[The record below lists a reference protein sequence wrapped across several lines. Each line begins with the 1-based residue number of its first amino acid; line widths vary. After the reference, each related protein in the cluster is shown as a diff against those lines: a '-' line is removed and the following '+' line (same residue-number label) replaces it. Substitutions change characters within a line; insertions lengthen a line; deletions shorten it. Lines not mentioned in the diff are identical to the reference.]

1 MEKLTRDRLR
11 NASYYCA
18 AGIDLQP
25 LLRFGDITSDFIYVS
40 VDISKEKYINSIK
53 SYVNNL
59 NTTKNKT
66 ILKINS
72 ILDFKLS
79 DIAHPKQGQL
89 INRIPEWMGDNDF
102 KNYLAIFNE
111 LRIKSE
117 HYNLHLNFTLTIGSI
132 EKSLNLFY
140 ITGESLAT
148 YEAIFVSQDIA
159 PKIFI
164 SIQSGL
170 IEIPSRFTNRMF
182 ETHSQ
187 RPKAWIRGV
196 WTDSDS
202 NHKYIRPDVFNLYGL
217 YNKNI
222 GEFRNWDSQMG
233 IYIAGTTDSSLKYRV
248 VKAYGEKMEWEIGE
262 EDKEI
267 VFESKNK
274 NLKIRKLLE
283 NWNDSLAENYS
294 DGLADFDLSDF
305 HNQRNENIIL
315 LPIEYIYE
323 EYKFIALKHPK
334 IKAYKKAIMQIGN
347 HESEEMY
354 LPEFIED
361 FKVINNVKLYIDIY
375 YKSELDFR
383 RDF

>member
-1 MEKLTRDRLR
+1 MKKLTKERLK
-11 NASYYCA
+11 NSSYYCA

-40 VDISKEKYINSIK
+40 LDIKREEYINSIK
-53 SYVNNL
+53 SYVDNL
-59 NTTKNKT
+59 NTKKNKT

-72 ILDFKLS
+72 ILDFKLT
-79 DIAHPKQGQL
+79 DIEHPKQGQL
-89 INRIPEWMGDNDF
+89 INRKPEWMENNDF
-102 KNYLAIFNE
+102 ENYLANFNV
-111 LRIKSE
+111 IHKNSE
-117 HYNLHLNFTLTIGSI
+117 HYNLHINFTLTIGSI
-132 EKSLNLFY
+132 EKTLNLFY

-159 PKIFI
+159 PKFFI

-187 RPKAWIRGV
+187 RPKVWIRGV
-196 WTDSDS
+196 WTDSSFDDEY
-202 NHKYIRPDVFNLYGL
+202 NRQDVFNLYGL
-217 YNKNI
+217 YNKKI

-233 IYIAGTTDSSLKYRV
+233 INIVGTTDASRKFRV
-248 VKAYGEKMEWEIGE
+248 VRAYGEQKEWEIS
-262 EDKEI
+262 DDVKKI

-283 NWNDSLAENYS
+283 NWNGNLTENYS

-305 HNQRNENIIL
+305 HNQRNENTIL

-323 EYKFIALKHPK
+323 EYKFIAENHPK
-334 IKAYKKAIMQIGN
+334 IKAYKKAITQIGN
-347 HESEEMY
+347 YESEEMY
-354 LPEFIED
+354 LPKFIED

-375 YKSELDFR
+375 YKCELDFR

>member
-1 MEKLTRDRLR
+1 MEKLTKDRLR

-40 VDISKEKYINSIK
+40 VDINREEYINSIK
-53 SYVNNL
+53 SYIDNL
-59 NTTKNKT
+59 NTKKNKT
-66 ILKINS
+66 YLKINS

-79 DIAHPKQGQL
+79 DIEHPKQGQL

-102 KNYLAIFNE
+102 ENYLANFNE
-111 LRIKSE
+111 LRKKSE
-117 HYNLHLNFTLTIGSI
+117 HYNLHINFTLTIGSI
-132 EKSLNLFY
+132 KKSLNLFY

-170 IEIPSRFTNRMF
+170 IEIPSRCTNRMF

-187 RPKAWIRGV
+187 RPKVWIRGV
-196 WTDSDS
+196 WTDSNV
-202 NHKYIRPDVFNLYGL
+202 NHEYIRPDVFNLYGL

-222 GEFRNWDSQMG
+222 GEFRNWDSQME
-233 IYIAGTTDSSLKYRV
+233 INIAGTTDSSKKYRV
-248 VKAYGEKMEWEIGE
+248 VKAYGEKKEWEICE
-262 EDKEI
+262 EVKDI

-283 NWNDSLAENYS
+283 NWNGNLAENYS
-294 DGLADFDLSDF
+294 DGLAGFDLSDF
-305 HNQRNENIIL
+305 HNKRNENIIL
-315 LPIEYIYE
+315 LPIEYIFE
-323 EYKFIALKHPK
+323 EYKFIAKKHPK
-334 IKAYKKAIMQIGN
+334 IKAYKKAIMGIGN
-347 HESEEMY
+347 YESEEMY
-354 LPEFIED
+354 LPKFIED
-361 FKVINNVKLYIDIY
+361 FKVINNVKLYIDVY
-375 YKSELDFR
+375 YKNELDFR
-383 RDF
+383 REF